1 MGMVV
6 SPLVLPHLHRSQL
19 KTRGCYLYRHQL
31 SALKRSLLMQIRI
44 QKKQLTVTHMKVGW

>member
-31 SALKRSLLMQIRI
+31 SALKRSFGFRRNS
-44 QKKQLTVTHMKVGW
+44 